1 MIAYRISLAALESLI
16 DAEKSNWR
24 KRAKQRTA
32 KFKQAGKYHE
42 TSSIWGEVK
51 QVYMRL
57 QGESKCIY
65 CERKLESGLAS
76 GPEQDVEHYRP
87 KGNVSA
93 WPVPAALSHL
103 AFTAAPGKGYHLLP
117 YHLFNY
123 AASCKPCNEVLK
135 GDFFPIAGAYAL
147 AGEDPAQMKNEKP
160 YLIYPFGDLDE
171 DPETLIGFHG
181 IAPQAL
187 AASGFQRDRALVTIH
202 FFLLHDT
209 AQRKNLMLERARIII
224 TLFPFLKTLKG
235 RASAADKTAARE
247 IITGFT
253 SPKAPH
259 TNCAR
264 CFERLF
270 LSQPQQARQVFDDA
284 RALIRSNS

>member
-1 MIAYRISLAALESLI
+1 MIAYRISLAELEQLI
-16 DAEKSNWR
+16 DAEKTTWR
-24 KRAKQRTA
+24 SRAKQRTA
-32 KFKQAGKYHE
+32 KFKRAGKYSE
-42 TSSIWGEVK
+42 SSSIWGEVK

-57 QGESKCIY
+57 QGGSKCIY
-65 CERKLESGLAS
+65 CERKMEAGVAS

-87 KGNVSA
+87 KGNVAA
-93 WPVPAALSHL
+93 WSVPAALSHL
-103 AFTAAPGKGYHLLP
+103 SFTAAPGKGYHVLA

-123 AASCKPCNEVLK
+123 SSSCKPCNEVLK
-135 GDFFPIAGAYAL
+135 SDFFPIAGAYRL
-147 AGEDPAQMKNEKP
+147 TGEDPSQMKDEKP
-160 YLIYPFGDLDE
+160 YLIFPFGDLDE

-187 AASGFQRDRALVTIH
+187 AASGFQRERALVTIH

-209 AQRKNLMLERARIII
+209 EQRKNLVLERARTII

-235 RASAADKTAARE
+235 RASAATKTEARE
-247 IITGFT
+247 IIGLFT

-270 LSQPQQARQVFDDA
+270 QSQPQQAKQVFDDA
-284 RALIRSNS
+284 RNLIRSNS